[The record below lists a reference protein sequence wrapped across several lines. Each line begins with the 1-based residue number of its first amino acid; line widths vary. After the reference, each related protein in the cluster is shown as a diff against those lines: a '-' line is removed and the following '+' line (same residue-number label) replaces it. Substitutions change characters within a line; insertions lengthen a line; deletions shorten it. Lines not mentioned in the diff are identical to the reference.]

1 MSLLIKGMEM
11 PKIKEN
17 KSIKA
22 EIRNLD
28 GRLELGIMTGG
39 YYCCE
44 QWSYYPII
52 EVPDGHGRLIDADE
66 LTSDYF
72 VTSTSTGNY
81 ISLYVSK
88 KQIEDAP
95 IIIPADREEVREEPH
110 DIED

>member
-1 MSLLIKGMEM
+1 MSVLVKGMKM
-11 PKIKEN
+11 PEIKEN

-52 EVPDGHGRLIDADE
+52 EVPDGHGRLIDASRFKNNMDNACDAGGWLE
-66 LTSDYF
+66 PITSA
-72 VTSTSTGNY
+72 VKE
-81 ISLYVSK
+81 YVK
-88 KQIEDAP
+88 KNIDAEKTV
-95 IIIPADREEVREEPH
+95 IPAEEEQNG
-110 DIED
+110 

>member
-1 MSLLIKGMEM
+1 MSILIKGMKM
-11 PKIKEN
+11 PEIKEN

-52 EVPDGHGRLIDADE
+52 EVPYGHGRLIDADE
-66 LTSDYF
+66 LRKKYKRPMDWLDRKEVMYHVTGIWTSID
-72 VTSTSTGNY
+72 N
-81 ISLYVSK
+81 
-88 KQIEDAP
+88 AP
-95 IIIPADREEVREEPH
+95 TVIPTDEGEA
-110 DIED
+110 